1 MRGRILVGVG
11 AWMAGAIV
19 ATGFSN
25 LAVMLLGRGMASDS
39 NQLLSGQNVRK
50 ALAEA
55 SASPSG
61 IQGTWQPGSTSASKN
76 LVFTPGGGTVVA
88 HCYRRTAYL
97 KYWTPLEGFLAEN
110 IHRGP
115 VRAAQIS
122 FESSN
127 ETVTLLISC
136 VNGQARVNVTNQ
148 PRGTWSSGE
157 PGDS

>member
-11 AWMAGAIV
+11 AWMAGAII

-39 NQLLSGQNVRK
+39 NELLSDQAVRK

-61 IQGTWQPGSTSASKN
+61 SQGTWQPEASSASRN
-76 LVFTPGGGTVVA
+76 IVLTPGGGTVVA

-97 KYWTPLEGFLAEN
+97 RSWTPLEGFLAES

-115 VRAAQIS
+115 ARTAQVA
-122 FESSN
+122 FESASQ
-127 ETVTLLISC
+127 TVTLRVSC
-136 VNGQARVNVTNQ
+136 VNGAPRVKIVNL
-148 PRGTWSSGE
+148 PRGTWSRGE